1 MQLIMYCLDSLID
14 FFFIR
19 VQDASNEIQ
28 WAYTT
33 GDPTTVDI
41 IVTNQANQT
50 LNGAFSIA
58 RFVPVSQEVWLAVI
72 VVPLNVLNCDFR
84 RSL

>member
-1 MQLIMYCLDSLID
+1 MYCLDSLID
-14 FFFIR
+14 FFLIR

-28 WAYTT
+28 WTYAA
-33 GDPTTVDI
+33 GDPTPVDI

-58 RFVPVSQEVWLAVI
+58 RFVPVSQEVWLA
-72 VVPLNVLNCDFR
+72 
-84 RSL
+84 SLSFPECSEL